1 MTKDTNNT
9 KEIKRYMG
17 VLTEHFNEKVDLIA
31 EQHGSIMENIHDM
44 RGDIRELKEGQEN
57 IKMVQMTHS
66 EQLDNHSRVLSS
78 HSAQFEIIKNDL
90 EIIKSELR
98 QKVDYKDFE
107 VLEKRV
113 LRLEAKV
120 K

>member
-1 MTKDTNNT
+1 MTNNT
-9 KEIKRYMG
+9 NITKEMKRHMG

-31 EQHGSIMENIHDM
+31 EQHGSIMENIHD
-44 RGDIRELKEGQEN
+44 
-57 IKMVQMTHS
+57 IKAT
-66 EQLDNHSRVLSS
+66 LDDHTTILDD
-78 HSAQFEIIKNDL
+78 HTTQFEIIKNDL
-90 EIIKSELR
+90 EVIKSELR

-113 LRLEAKV
+113 LRLEAKI